1 MELEVYW
8 TQFSQD
14 KLDDIFNYYKIKE
27 SGRVARNLVTGI
39 IDQTIKLGKNPNIGQ
54 KEELLLNRPEEFRYL
69 VYKNYKI
76 IYWVNTVKNRIEIVN
91 VFDTRQNPEK
101 IEKLH

>member
-8 TQFSQD
+8 TQFAQE
-14 KLDDIFNYYKIKE
+14 KLNDIFDYYEIKA
-27 SGRVARNLVTGI
+27 SDKVARKLVTGI
-39 IDQTIKLGKNPNIGQ
+39 IDQTIKLGKNPYIGQ

-76 IYWVNTVKNRIEIVN
+76 IYWVNKIKNRIDIVN
-91 VFDTRQNPEK
+91 VFDARQNPEK
-101 IEKLH
+101 IERLR

>member
-8 TQFSQD
+8 TQFAQD
-14 KLDDIFNYYKIKE
+14 KLDEIFDYYEIKA
-27 SGRVARNLVTGI
+27 SNKVARNLITGI
-39 IDQTIKLGKNPNIGQ
+39 IDQTINLGKNPNIGQ

-76 IYWVNTVKNRIEIVN
+76 IYWVNAIKNRIDIVN

-101 IEKLH
+101 IEKLR

>member
-8 TQFSQD
+8 TQFAQD
-14 KLDDIFNYYKIKE
+14 KLSEIFDYYEITA
-27 SGRVARNLVTGI
+27 SSRIARNLVTGI

-54 KEELLLNRPEEFRYL
+54 KEELLKNRPEEFRYL

-76 IYWVNTVKNRIEIVN
+76 IYWINTIRNRIDIIN

-101 IEKLH
+101 IEKLR

>member
-8 TQFSQD
+8 TQFAQD
-14 KLDDIFNYYKIKE
+14 KLSEIYDYYEITA
-27 SGRVARNLVTGI
+27 SSRIARNLVTGI
-39 IDQTIKLGKNPNIGQ
+39 IDQTINLGKNPNIGQ
-54 KEELLLNRPEEFRYL
+54 KEELLKNRPEEFRYL

-76 IYWVNTVKNRIEIVN
+76 IYWINTIKNRIDIIS

-101 IEKLH
+101 IEKTG

>member
-8 TQFSQD
+8 TQFAQE
-14 KLDDIFNYYKIKE
+14 KLDEIFNYYVKTASE
-27 SGRVARNLVTGI
+27 NVARDLITGI
-39 IDQTIKLGKNPNIGQ
+39 IDKTINLGKNPKIGQ
-54 KEELLLNRPEEFRYL
+54 KEELLLHRPEEFRYL

-76 IYWVNTVKNRIEIVN
+76 IYWINTIKNRIDVVN

-101 IEKLH
+101 IEKLG